1 MPNPLI
7 KITILLASALLTGST
22 ANAQEAE
29 KPEVLKPIAYRG
41 SFEATVDDK
50 GNLVITPTVIVP
62 VTEERQA
69 TRTVCRTVTEPKEET
84 YTVEVDGKKETRTR
98 TVDVQRQVSEQVP
111 FTFTVTLGK
120 PEVREAI
127 TMPKLYYFNS
137 NVDVDFPISP
147 VAPFAGNVRSSVDA
161 IFVRAA
167 SDVRRAVQLF
177 EESTRRHLELT
188 GISPPGPYYIVVLDE
203 SYDETA
209 VANARELRIAN
220 PSMAKSLSL
229 TDATGES
236 VGRPGTIVI
245 SDDSSDSLLLDTTYE
260 VTICQPEQRTRTVN
274 IMTDGQAVPKEEFY
288 TVMVPHKEAKQGR
301 LESPVI
307 YDASENTLL
316 PGKQVTDKGQF
327 SEARSVLFVGTTAD
341 AKKLHHMLNDAERLL
356 RDAGVTPP
364 KRPDFIVVEGET
376 FDYTAA
382 AKANADAKMSTEPG
396 VPSSAAGSNSAAP
409 TWPLPT
415 DKSAW
420 IGSLPFTQKTL
431 NRKAMVLWFFEEGC
445 PKCKAKWRELN
456 SLPLTYKG
464 TPVIFVAV
472 NSGNSPE
479 SVADYVKQ
487 NKVNLAVIA
496 DTDRQLEKLSGF
508 GEISLN
514 NVYQVAIMTPDGQ
527 FHPADA
533 NDAPPER
540 FYHRSGRSTS
550 SRVLACPGT
559 GGYSPAVRP
568 EGFVPLQR
576 HRRFRAGSQH
586 GRWPLAG
593 REQSHGKPGP

>member
-1 MPNPLI
+1 M
-7 KITILLASALLTGST
+7 
-22 ANAQEAE
+22 
-29 KPEVLKPIAYRG
+29 
-41 SFEATVDDK
+41 
-50 GNLVITPTVIVP
+50 
-62 VTEERQA
+62 
-69 TRTVCRTVTEPKEET
+69 
-84 YTVEVDGKKETRTR
+84 DGKKETRTR
-98 TVDVQRQVSEQVP
+98 TVDVQQQVREQVP

-120 PEVREAI
+120 PEVRKAI

-161 IFVRAA
+161 IFVRTT
-167 SDVRRAVQLF
+167 SDVRRADQLF

-188 GISPPGPYYIVVLDE
+188 GISPPRPYYIVVLDE

-236 VGRPGTIVI
+236 VGHPGTIVI

-260 VTICQPEQRTRTVN
+260 VTVCQPEQRTRTVN
-274 IMTDGQAVPKEEFY
+274 IMTDGQAVPTEEVY
-288 TVMVPHKEAKQGR
+288 TVMVPHKEKKQGR

-307 YDASENTLL
+307 YDAAESTLL

-327 SEARSVLFVGTTAD
+327 SEARSVLFASTTAD
-341 AKKLHHMLNDAERLL
+341 AQKLHHMLNDAERLL

-364 KRPDFIVVEGET
+364 KRPDFIVVGGEK
-376 FDYTAA
+376 FDYAA
-382 AKANADAKMSTEPG
+382 ANANVDAKMNG
-396 VPSSAAGSNSAAP
+396 VPAVSPSSSPPA
-409 TWPLPT
+409 WPLPT

-431 NRKAMVLWFFEEGC
+431 NGKVMVLWFFEEGC

-456 SLPLTYKG
+456 SLPVSYKG
-464 TPVIFVAV
+464 KPVIFVAV
-472 NSGNSPE
+472 NSGNSRE
-479 SVADYVKQ
+479 AVADYVRE

-496 DTDRQLEKLSGF
+496 DTDRQLEKLGGF

-527 FHPADA
+527 LHQADP
-533 NDAPPER
+533 NDLKATAE
-540 FYHRSGRSTS
+540 
-550 SRVLACPGT
+550 A
-559 GGYSPAVRP
+559 AVKL
-568 EGFVPLQR
+568 V
-576 HRRFRAGSQH
+576 
-586 GRWPLAG
+586 
-593 REQSHGKPGP
+593 K